1 MISALNSHFLFAE
14 RTFPDNHEYL
24 QLALDFNGLTPVI
37 PVPFCSHDE
46 TLFASRTFMEEFV
59 TTTENRTTT
68 GFPRLAV
75 ENPRHTRPAL
85 SDLGRDLSPTTV
97 GNGLVALIF
106 SASGPVAVIL
116 TAAARGNL
124 SETELSSWLF
134 ATFLGNGLLTV
145 FMTLRYRT
153 PLAFFWTIPGTVLA
167 GDALT
172 HMSFNEVIGAYVLT
186 GILVFLLGWSGL
198 AARIMAAIPLPVIM
212 AMVAGL
218 FLRFG
223 LDLVT
228 ATREDTVLG
237 VTMIVVFLGLTAV
250 PRIATVIPPVV
261 ATAVAGI
268 IVALVSGSAGDF
280 SLPEGVLAHPTVT
293 TPEFSLSA
301 IAELVLPLAITVVI
315 VQNGQGE
322 AVLRAAGHHPPVNAA
337 ATASGLATLPF
348 GLLGSAPTCLT
359 GPTNA
364 LLVASGRRETQYTA
378 ALVCGGAAVVVGLFS
393 PPFVAAV
400 TATPA
405 AFIAVLAGL
414 AMLTPLKNA
423 FLTSFSGPF
432 STGALAC
439 LLVTFSD
446 ITVLGITAPFWGI
459 VIGMVVSA
467 LVDRTKA

>member
-1 MISALNSHFLFAE
+1 MFTE
-14 RTFPDNHEYL
+14 RTI
-24 QLALDFNGLTPVI
+24 T
-37 PVPFCSHDE
+37 
-46 TLFASRTFMEEFV
+46 EEFV
-59 TTTENRTTT
+59 TTTEERPTT
-68 GFPRLAV
+68 GSARRFPRLAV
-75 ENPRHTRPAL
+75 ENPRHVPPRLT
-85 SDLGRDLSPTTV
+85 DITRDLSPTTV

-124 SETELSSWLF
+124 SDTELSSWLF

-172 HMSFNEVIGAYVLT
+172 HMSFGEVIGAYLLT
-186 GILVFLLGWSGL
+186 GVLVFLLGWSGL
-198 AARIMAAIPLPVIM
+198 AARIMSAIPLPVIM

-223 LDLVT
+223 LDLVS
-228 ATREDTVLG
+228 ATGDDPLLG
-237 VTMIVVFLGLTAV
+237 VVMIVVFLGLTAV
-250 PRIATVIPPVV
+250 PRVAAVVPPVV
-261 ATAVAGI
+261 ATAVVGVL
-268 IVALVSGSAGDF
+268 VALATGSVGDL
-280 SLPEGVLAHPTVT
+280 SLSEGLLAHPTVT
-293 TPEFSLSA
+293 L
-301 IAELVLPLAITVVI
+301 AELVLPLAVTVVV

-322 AVLRAAGHHPPVNAA
+322 AVLTAAGHHPPVNAA
-337 ATASGLATLPF
+337 ATASGLATIPF

-364 LLVASGRRETQYTA
+364 LLVASGRREAQYTA
-378 ALVCGGAAVVVGLFS
+378 ALVCGGAAVLVGLFS
-393 PPFVAAV
+393 PAFVAAV
-400 TATPA
+400 SATPT

-423 FLTSFSGPF
+423 FLTSFSGTF

-446 ITVLGITAPFWGI
+446 ITILGITAPFWGI
-459 VIGMVVSA
+459 VVGMAVSA
-467 LVDRTKA
+467 VVDRTRA

>member
-1 MISALNSHFLFAE
+1 MFAE
-14 RTFPDNHEYL
+14 RTI
-24 QLALDFNGLTPVI
+24 T
-37 PVPFCSHDE
+37 
-46 TLFASRTFMEEFV
+46 EECV
-59 TTTENRTTT
+59 TTTENRPTT
-68 GFPRLAV
+68 GSARRFPRLAV
-75 ENPRHTRPAL
+75 ENSRHVPPRLTDIA
-85 SDLGRDLSPTTV
+85 RDLSPTTV

-124 SETELSSWLF
+124 SDTELSSWLF

-172 HMSFNEVIGAYVLT
+172 HMSFGEVIGAYLLT
-186 GILVFLLGWSGL
+186 GVLVFLLGWSGL
-198 AARIMAAIPLPVIM
+198 AARIMSAIPLPVIM

-223 LDLVT
+223 LDLVS
-228 ATREDTVLG
+228 ATGDDPLLG
-237 VTMIVVFLGLTAV
+237 VVMIVVFLGLTAV
-250 PRIATVIPPVV
+250 PRVAAVVPPVV
-261 ATAVAGI
+261 ATAVVGVL
-268 IVALVSGSAGDF
+268 VALATGSVGDL
-280 SLPEGVLAHPTVT
+280 SLSEGLLAHPTVT
-293 TPEFSLSA
+293 APEFSVGAL
-301 IAELVLPLAITVVI
+301 AELVLPLAVTVVV

-322 AVLRAAGHHPPVNAA
+322 AVLTAAGHHPPVNAA
-337 ATASGLATLPF
+337 ATASGLATIPF

-364 LLVASGRRETQYTA
+364 LLVTSGRRETQYTA
-378 ALVCGGAAVVVGLFS
+378 ALVCGGAAVLVGLFS
-393 PPFVAAV
+393 PAFVAAV
-400 TATPA
+400 SATPT

-423 FLTSFSGPF
+423 FLTSFSGTF

-446 ITVLGITAPFWGI
+446 ITILGITAPFWGI
-459 VIGMVVSA
+459 VVGMAVSA
-467 LVDRTKA
+467 VVDRTRD